1 MNKKDVIKLLVTGDA
16 VELPAGMKV
25 YHNQG
30 EEVLL
35 LQNPAVVVVEA
46 TRVVLPFQQTG
57 VEAHFEETGMI
68 KARALQ
74 PNGEYFPEGALLTFA
89 QYGDFRAE
97 FILPDKP
104 NIVLR
109 KMVRKFVKPNEA

>member
-1 MNKKDVIKLLVTGDA
+1 MNKKDVIKLLVTGDV

-35 LQNPAVVVVEA
+35 L
-46 TRVVLPFQQTG
+46 QQTG